1 MTRIFT
7 IALLLLT
14 TVLCA
19 QKKLVDNSASANS
32 PSNGPSY
39 MIVSDDDTKMTY
51 LGNGTQF
58 FFIDIPNYTTTSTNA
73 SQFTE
78 VEKVGNVIFGRGK
91 VESTDVDELIYATTD
106 GVTLL
111 DYYTTAANFP
121 RIWSQ
126 TGNGAYFGSGKFDPD
141 NAGRDFIRVS
151 PDLSTVTRPF
161 NNVEG
166 GGVDLINKNLYQ
178 VQMVPFADDK
188 ILVKAKRTASDEEYF
203 VWDDTD
209 QTSIQITD
217 VDNSNADASSTAQW
231 PLGKAYGNKVIFFY
245 YDKLYTSDGTAEGTT
260 EIADASGMHLHGIGG
275 GDDFAIFGNA
285 PDGDLEPY
293 IYTDGGAPVKVD
305 LNPSGSSDP
314 RDFRRNGEYVFF
326 VANTGDGYEPHISD
340 GTVAGTKVL
349 MDINTSGGSLEPAT
363 NYDRNTSIV
372 VGNGFAFGASDG
384 TNSYVYFT
392 DGQNLITLNNGEE
405 YLGLFTSQA
414 HSMTTTEDYLYFT
427 DEDKDVFQVAIP
439 DNIYDGTDWSEGAPL
454 ADQSIYINADFT
466 VSSDMTASSVHLPA
480 GVTLTINNGA
490 TLTIDG
496 EFYNKGTVVEDG
508 GTLVWIEPI
517 SLINLSPI
525 ASKVETFLSTAEA
538 GFEVGQYPD
547 EMISQLTDSLNK
559 ANAIMQ
565 DPQSQ
570 TEVET
575 MADNLHEYYKE
586 VLWAQIQPVK
596 KYKNNLQVV
605 LGDMKQ
611 AQIKNSIAT
620 TDEID
625 FLLIGMRN
633 MQVDGIRIDIFGEAP
648 GDTETLNPNKEI
660 YDYLYTE
667 AKAHGFKI
675 FANPAEF
682 GGGRRIANNNL
693 DELGDEVNGVLIK
706 SNRLRDRIIEF
717 AAEYQVDYISPF
729 NEDCIGAGGGCFNS
743 SQVTSIYS
751 GLVGNVNGA
760 TIVGGDNHNLAA
772 GINAY
777 NSTDI
782 RDYISVATCHNLQ
795 FQHDKWDDFIALA
808 DAKGLPVWDSE
819 ATDNPK
825 DYDGNGTTEE
835 SRMVA
840 AIDAGVDG
848 LVYYNNWSNID
859 LETGDINAGGIAGR
873 EKYIEENTD
882 LITAITITGNTQV
895 DLENTT
901 TLTATLTPLNPR
913 DSRVYWTS
921 SDESKATVDENG
933 VVTAIDHGDIQITVT
948 AVDGS
953 GVTGTFDIKIGDT
966 FVTNVSV
973 SGDSPMLLGSTQLL
987 DAVVSPEDATNAD
1000 LEWSSSNPEIATVD
1014 LNGVVSALAL
1024 GDVVITATS
1033 TDGTDISDEIS
1044 ITIDPIL
1051 AEELTIVGETSM
1063 LDGSSQTLTA
1073 TFEPENTTNQ
1083 EVTWESDDTS
1093 ILTIDATSGLV
1104 TAEAVG
1110 QATIT
1115 ASSTDGSDV
1124 FGTMT
1129 ITVNPLLAE
1138 EIFVSGVTVM
1148 DLNSAQITQTL
1159 TTSFNPENATNQDV
1173 SWSSSDNAI
1182 ASVSSEGLVT
1192 ALSEGTVT
1200 INATALDGSATVGS
1214 IEIIVTRGFLAVS
1227 SISITGNAQ
1236 MIDNDVQTMEA
1247 TVLPENATNKE
1258 VTWSSENNEILSVNP
1273 STGEVTATG
1282 VGTTSITAT
1291 ATDGSE
1297 VSDSFEITVAPL
1309 LVSNVTLSGDLNMI
1323 AEDIQTLEVS
1333 LFPAHATDQTVTWA
1347 SSDLD
1352 IATVSA
1358 TGKVTAIAP
1367 GNVIITATSNDADQV
1382 VGSFPIAVAPLLVD
1396 EIELSGETN
1405 MIDGESQSI
1414 VSIVTPVKATDASLS
1429 WSTSD
1434 ASILSVSTTGVVTA
1448 NAVGTAT
1455 ITATANDDSGI
1466 SSSLEITV
1474 APLLLSEI
1482 SIIGETS
1489 MIDAS
1494 NQTLS
1499 VDINPAA
1506 ATDASVSWSSSN
1518 TAVATVDN
1526 TGVVNAIA
1534 PGEVVITATANDA
1547 SEVSSSITITVS
1559 PLLVSEITVVG
1570 ETSMIDTSSQTL
1582 VADVNP
1588 DNATDVSVTWS
1599 SSDESIATVDE
1610 TGIVTAIAVGQV
1622 TITATANDGSEVS
1635 GSLQIT
1641 VSPLLISEITI
1652 SGESAMIEGDTQTL
1666 SASVSP
1672 ENATDASV
1680 TWSSSDD
1687 NIATVDNTGTVTA
1700 ISVGT
1705 VTITAT
1711 ANDDSETTG
1720 TLSIEV
1726 QPVLVTAIEIT
1737 GENTMTVEETQT
1749 LSFTASP
1756 TNATDATVSW
1766 STSDALIAT
1775 VDETGLVTAIAAGT
1789 ADITATANDG
1799 SEVSSSFQIEIEP
1812 IPLALGDLKSSVSIF
1827 PNPTFGQLTL
1837 EIPSSG
1843 DRGSFK
1849 LVDLSGHTLVEG
1861 EIKSNYTFDISNYK
1875 KGIYFL
1881 TIEVDG
1887 ISTIEKVI
1895 LK

>member
-7 IALLLLT
+7 ITLLLLT

-39 MIVSDDDTKMTY
+39 MIVSDDNTKMTY

-58 FFIDIPNYTTTSTNA
+58 FFIDIPNFTTTSTNV

-78 VEKVGNVIFGRGK
+78 IEKAGNVIFGRGK
-91 VESTDVDELIYATTD
+91 VESTDPEDLIYATTD
-106 GVTLL
+106 EVTLL
-111 DYYTTAANFP
+111 DYYTSGSNFP
-121 RIWSQ
+121 RVWSQ
-126 TGNGAYFGSGKFDPD
+126 TGNGAFFGSGKFDPD
-141 NAGRDFIRVS
+141 NSGRDFIRVS
-151 PDLSTVTRPF
+151 PDLTTVTRPF

-188 ILVKAKRTASDEEYF
+188 ILVKAKRTSSDEEYF

-217 VDNSNADASSTAQW
+217 VDNTNTDATSTALW
-231 PLGKAYGNKVIFFY
+231 PLGKAYGNNVIFFY

-260 EIADASGMHLHGIGG
+260 EIADASGMHVHGIGG

-293 IYTDGGAPVKVD
+293 IYNDGGTPVKVD

-340 GTVAGTKVL
+340 GTVEGTKVL

-363 NYDRNTSIV
+363 NYDRNTSIA

-384 TNSYVYFT
+384 TNAYVYFT
-392 DGQNLITLNNGEE
+392 DGQNLVTLNNGED

-414 HSMTTTEDYLYFT
+414 HSMATTEEYLYFT
-427 DEDKDVFQVAIP
+427 DEDKDVFQVNIP
-439 DNIYDGTDWSEGAPL
+439 DNIYDGTDWSEGTPL
-454 ADQSIYINADFT
+454 TDQSLYFNADYT
-466 VSSDMTASSVHLPA
+466 VSADMSASSVHLPA
-480 GVTLTINNGA
+480 GVSLTINNGA

-508 GTLVWIEPI
+508 GTLVWVEPI
-517 SLINLSPI
+517 SMIKLSPVI
-525 ASKVETFLSTAEA
+525 AKVESFLSTAEA

-547 EMISQLTDSLNK
+547 EMVSELTDSLNK
-559 ANAIMQ
+559 ANSIKM

-570 TEVET
+570 NEVET
-575 MADNLHEYYKE
+575 MADNLHEYFIE
-586 VLWAQIQPVK
+586 VLWGQIQPVK
-596 KYKNNLQVV
+596 KYRNNLQVV

-620 TDEID
+620 SEEID

-660 YDYLYTE
+660 YDYLYTQ

-682 GGGRRIANNNL
+682 GGGRRIANNSL
-693 DELGDEVNGVLIK
+693 DGLGDEVNGVLVK

-760 TIVGGDNHNLAA
+760 MIVGGDNHNLQS

-782 RDYISVATCHNLQ
+782 RDYLSVATCHNLM

-848 LVYYNNWSNID
+848 LVFYNNWSSID
-859 LETGDINAGGIAGR
+859 LETGDINAGGIAGM
-873 EKYIEENTD
+873 EKYLEENTD
-882 LITAITITGNTQV
+882 LVTEISVTGNTQV
-895 DLENTT
+895 DLGSTT
-901 TLTATLTPLNPR
+901 TLTATITPENPR
-913 DSRVYWTS
+913 DSRVHWAS
-921 SDESKATVDENG
+921 SDESKATVDQNG
-933 VVTAIDHGDIQITVT
+933 VVTAIDHGDIQITVS

-953 GVTGTFDIKIGDT
+953 GVSTTYDIRIGDT
-966 FVTNVSV
+966 FVTALDVT
-973 SGDSPMLLGSTQLL
+973 GESPMLLGSTQLL
-987 DAVVSPEDATNAD
+987 DAVVTPEDATNSV
-1000 LEWSSSNPEIATVD
+1000 LEWSSSNPEIASVD

-1024 GDVVITATS
+1024 GDVVITATT

-1073 TFEPENTTNQ
+1073 TFDPENTTNQ
-1083 EVTWESDDTS
+1083 SVTWESDDTS
-1093 ILTIDATSGLV
+1093 IASIDPSSGLV
-1104 TAEAVG
+1104 TALAVG

-1124 FGTMT
+1124 FGTME

-1148 DLNSAQITQTL
+1148 DLNSAQVTQTL

-1192 ALSEGTVT
+1192 ALSEGNVT
-1200 INATALDGSATVGS
+1200 ISATALDGSATVGS

-1227 SISITGNAQ
+1227 SVSVSGDTE
-1236 MIDNDVQTMEA
+1236 MTDNDVQTMQV
-1247 TVLPENATNKE
+1247 TVMPENATNKE
-1258 VTWSSENNEILSVNP
+1258 VAWSSENSEILTVNP
-1273 STGEVTATG
+1273 TTGEVTATG
-1282 VGTTSITAT
+1282 VGTTSIIAT
-1291 ATDGSE
+1291 STDGSE
-1297 VSDSFEITVAPL
+1297 ISDSFEITVAPL

-1323 AEDIQTLEVS
+1323 AEDNQTLEVS
-1333 LFPAHATDQTVTWA
+1333 LFPTNATDQSVTW
-1347 SSDLD
+1347 SSSNPD
-1352 IATVSA
+1352 IATVSS
-1358 TGKVTAIAP
+1358 TGVVTAIVP

-1382 VGSFPIAVAPLLVD
+1382 SGSFPISVAPLLVD
-1396 EIELSGETN
+1396 QIELSGEAN

-1434 ASILSVSTTGVVTA
+1434 ATVLSVSETGVVTA

-1455 ITATANDDSGI
+1455 VTATANDDSGI

-1474 APLLLSEI
+1474 APLLVSEI
-1482 SIIGETS
+1482 SITGETS

-1494 NQTLS
+1494 SQTLLAN
-1499 VDINPAA
+1499 INPTG
-1506 ATDASVSWSSSN
+1506 ATDASVTWSSSN
-1518 TAVATVDN
+1518 DAVATVDN
-1526 TGVVNAIA
+1526 TGSVNAVA
-1534 PGEVVITATANDA
+1534 PGEAIITATANDA
-1547 SEVSSSITITVS
+1547 SGASSSITITVS
-1559 PLLVSEITVVG
+1559 PLLVSEITIVG
-1570 ETSMIDTSSQTL
+1570 ETSMLDKANQTL
-1582 VADVNP
+1582 VAEINP
-1588 DNATDVSVTWS
+1588 DNATDASVTWS

-1610 TGIVTAIAVGQV
+1610 TGIVSAIAVGQV
-1622 TITATANDGSEVS
+1622 TITATAQDGSEVS
-1635 GSLQIT
+1635 GSLEIT
-1641 VSPLLISEITI
+1641 VSPLLVSEISIT
-1652 SGESAMIEGDTQTL
+1652 GEASMLEGAVQTL

-1672 ENATDASV
+1672 ENATDVSV

-1687 NIATVDNTGTVTA
+1687 NIASVDNAGTVSA

-1711 ANDDSETTG
+1711 ANDDSETIG
-1720 TLSIEV
+1720 SFSIEV

-1737 GENTMTVEETQT
+1737 GDDTMTVEETQT

-1756 TNATDATVSW
+1756 TDATDASVSW

-1775 VDETGLVTAIAAGT
+1775 VDEAGLVTAIAAG
-1789 ADITATANDG
+1789 AVDITATANDG

-1812 IPLALGDLKSSVSIF
+1812 IPLGIDDLKSSISIF
-1827 PNPTFGQLTL
+1827 PNPTFGKITL
-1837 EIPSSG
+1837 EIPSSAK
-1843 DRGSFK
+1843 RGSFK
-1849 LVDLSGHTLVEG
+1849 LVDLLGHTLLEG
-1861 EIKSNYTFDISNYK
+1861 EIDSNYSFDLSNYE

-1881 TIEVDG
+1881 NIEIDG
-1887 ISTIEKVI
+1887 RSTIEKIV